1 MAVASDEA
9 ESPLPTTLGS
19 TDDPN
24 VVENAALPESYP
36 LEADEAV
43 QAPRPFDIPKQS
55 YYLHHWTGRV
65 TCVARR
71 ETSSSTRARSHHKSP
86 NDRVVF
92 YVQGVPGIYRTRAL
106 FVAQREE
113 RGSRYDIFNVYNN
126 NTEKN
131 RDFMTGL
138 NVDPRYAGQ
147 LTIEKKSYQGHINC
161 TLFRRDSGSPAEG
174 AAAETE
180 VSATIYNRK
189 SLRFPVVNG
198 SPDRI
203 AYSVIARQDE
213 ENIRS
218 NNSNNSDDN
227 PAKPTR
233 SRIEEA
239 VQPHLSYDIHALQG
253 EADHKDQFHVF
264 QTKRRFTNRRGANVH
279 DDASTFFQRFGRR
292 AQLASKKNFQMMDI
306 NSGRV
311 LLQVGRWDSVEF
323 TVDFLPPYTPFDA
336 FGVCLAQL
344 ECNR

>member
-1 MAVASDEA
+1 MAVPSNEAAS
-9 ESPLPTTLGS
+9 SLPTSLG
-19 TDDPN
+19 TPHDPN
-24 VVENAALPESYP
+24 VVENAGLPETYP
-36 LEADEAV
+36 LEVDEAV

-71 ETSSSTRARSHHKSP
+71 ETSSSSSSRSHHKSP

-113 RGSRYDIFNVYNN
+113 RGARYDIFNVYNN

-131 RDFMTGL
+131 RDFLTGL
-138 NVDPRYAGQ
+138 NKDPRYAGQ
-147 LTIEKKSYQGHINC
+147 LTIRKNSYQGHINC
-161 TLFRRDSGSPAEG
+161 TLLRRGSGSTAEG

-203 AYSVIARQDE
+203 AYSVIARQDKE
-213 ENIRS
+213 HGRRNH
-218 NNSNNSDDN
+218 SDDN
-227 PAKPTR
+227 PAKPSL

-239 VQPHLSYDIHALQG
+239 VQPHLQYDIHALQE

-292 AQLASKKNFQMMDI
+292 AQLASKKNFQVMDI

-336 FGVCLAQL
+336 FAVCLAQL